1 LNRWKGKLIGFLL
14 GLLTRR
20 PQFVILGLILGHL
33 FDIGLFDSRPATPAQ
48 PPASTPSIEDAYR
61 ALEVTPSASDADI
74 EAAYRR
80 LITQYHPDKVDGA
93 AQEIRE
99 LAAKRAGE
107 INAAYDAIQK
117 IRRPS

>member
-1 LNRWKGKLIGFLL
+1 MNSWKGKAIGVLL

-20 PQFVILGLILGHL
+20 PIFIVLGLILGHL
-33 FDIGLFDSRPATPAQ
+33 YDMGVFSSSSNSA
-48 PPASTPSIEDAYR
+48 PPLPKEDPYR
-61 ALEVTPSASDADI
+61 VLEVEPNATDADI

-80 LITQYHPDKVDGA
+80 LIAQYHPDKVDGA
-93 AQEIRE
+93 APEIKE
-99 LAAKRAGE
+99 LAAKRASA

>member
-1 LNRWKGKLIGFLL
+1 MNGWKGKLIGFLL

-20 PQFVILGLILGHL
+20 PQFIALGLIIGHL
-33 FDIGLFDSRPATPAQ
+33 YDMGVFNSAPSAAPQTPAAMDD
-48 PPASTPSIEDAYR
+48 PYKV
-61 ALEVTPSASDADI
+61 LEVDPKASDDDI

-80 LITQYHPDKVDGA
+80 LIAQYHPDKVDGA
-93 AQEIRE
+93 AAEIRD
-99 LAAKRAGE
+99 LAAKRASA

>member
-1 LNRWKGKLIGFLL
+1 MNGWKGKLIGILL

-20 PQFVILGLILGHL
+20 PQFIVLGLIIGHL
-33 FDIGLFDSRPATPAQ
+33 YDMGVFSGTPRAAPQATP
-48 PPASTPSIEDAYR
+48 PMDDPYKV
-61 ALEVTPSASDADI
+61 LEVEPTASDNDI

-80 LITQYHPDKVDGA
+80 LIAQYHPDKVDGA
-93 AQEIRE
+93 AQEIRD
-99 LAAKRAGE
+99 LAAKRAST

>member
-1 LNRWKGKLIGFLL
+1 VNRWKGKLIGFLL

-20 PQFVILGLILGHL
+20 PQFVVLGLVIGHL
-33 FDIGLFDSRPATPAQ
+33 YDMGVFS
-48 PPASTPSIEDAYR
+48 STPGAAPQAAPPLDDPYKV
-61 ALEVTPSASDADI
+61 LEVDPRASDDDI

-80 LITQYHPDKVDGA
+80 LIAQYHPDKVDGA
-93 AQEIRE
+93 APEIRD
-99 LAAKRAGE
+99 LAAKRASA

>member
-1 LNRWKGKLIGFLL
+1 MNGWKGKLIGFLL

-20 PQFVILGLILGHL
+20 VQFIALGLILGH
-33 FDIGLFDSRPATPAQ
+33 FYDMGVFNSTPKVTSQ
-48 PPASTPSIEDAYR
+48 TPPAADDPYKV
-61 ALEVTPSASDADI
+61 LEVDPKASDDEI

-80 LITQYHPDKVDGA
+80 LIAQYHPDKVDGA
-93 AQEIRE
+93 APEIRE
-99 LAAKRAGE
+99 LAAKRAGA

>member
-1 LNRWKGKLIGFLL
+1 MNGWKGKLIGFLL

-20 PQFVILGLILGHL
+20 PQFIVLGLIIGHL
-33 FDIGLFDSRPATPAQ
+33 YDMGVFNSAPRAAPQVTP
-48 PPASTPSIEDAYR
+48 PMDDPYKV
-61 ALEVTPSASDADI
+61 LEVDPKASDDDI

-80 LITQYHPDKVDGA
+80 LIAQYHPDKVDGA
-93 AQEIRE
+93 AQEIRD
-99 LAAKRAGE
+99 LAAKRASA

>member
-1 LNRWKGKLIGFLL
+1 MNNWKGKLIGFLL

-20 PQFVILGLILGHL
+20 PAFIVLGVILGHL
-33 FDIGLFDSRPATPAQ
+33 YDMGVFSSSPGTAK
-48 PPASTPSIEDAYR
+48 PPTSVEDPYR
-61 ALEVTPSASDADI
+61 VLEVEPTASDAEI

-80 LITQYHPDKVDGA
+80 LIAQYHPDKVDGA
-93 AQEIRE
+93 APEIRE
-99 LAAKRAGE
+99 LAAKRASA

>member
-1 LNRWKGKLIGFLL
+1 MNAWKGKLIGFLL

-20 PQFVILGLILGHL
+20 PQFIVLGLIIGHL
-33 FDIGLFDSRPATPAQ
+33 YDIGVFSGAARGAAPQVTP
-48 PPASTPSIEDAYR
+48 PMEDPYKV
-61 ALEVTPSASDADI
+61 LEVDPKASDADI

-80 LITQYHPDKVDGA
+80 LIAQYHPDKVDGA

-99 LAAKRAGE
+99 LAAKRASA

>member
-1 LNRWKGKLIGFLL
+1 MNGWTGKIVGALIGLL
-14 GLLTRR
+14 LRR
-20 PQFVILGLILGHL
+20 PIFVVIGLIVGHL
-33 FDIGLFDSRPATPAQ
+33 YDIGVFKSAPN
-48 PPASTPSIEDAYR
+48 PPAPTPIADPYKV
-61 ALEVTPSASDADI
+61 LEIDPTASDDDI

-80 LITQYHPDKVDGA
+80 LIAQYHPDKVDGA

-99 LAAKRAGE
+99 LAAKRASA

>member
-1 LNRWKGKLIGFLL
+1 MNRWKGKLIGFLL

-20 PQFVILGLILGHL
+20 IQFIVLGLIVGHL
-33 FDIGLFDSRPATPAQ
+33 YDMGVFDSTPRTAAPTTS
-48 PPASTPSIEDAYR
+48 PPEDPYQV
-61 ALEVTPSASDADI
+61 LEVDPKASDDEI

-80 LITQYHPDKVDGA
+80 LIAQYHPDKVDGA
-93 AQEIRE
+93 AAEIRE
-99 LAAKRAGE
+99 LAAKRAGA

>member
-1 LNRWKGKLIGFLL
+1 MAWKGKLIGFLL

-20 PQFVILGLILGHL
+20 IQFVALGLILGHL
-33 FDIGLFDSRPATPAQ
+33 YDIGMFNSSARPA
-48 PPASTPSIEDAYR
+48 PPTTSAIDDPYQV
-61 ALEVTPSASDADI
+61 LEVEPTASDAEI

-80 LITQYHPDKVDGA
+80 LIAQYHPDKVDGA
-93 AQEIRE
+93 AAEIRE
-99 LAAKRAGE
+99 LAAKRAGA

>member
-1 LNRWKGKLIGFLL
+1 MNGWKGKLIGFLL

-20 PQFVILGLILGHL
+20 PQFIVLGLIIGHL
-33 FDIGLFDSRPATPAQ
+33 YDMGVFSS
-48 PPASTPSIEDAYR
+48 STSAAPQAAP
-61 ALEVTPSASDADI
+61 ALEDPYKVLEVDPTASDAEI

-80 LITQYHPDKVDGA
+80 LIAQYHPDKVDGA

-99 LAAKRAGE
+99 LAAKRASA

>member
-1 LNRWKGKLIGFLL
+1 MNAWKGKLIGFLL

-20 PQFVILGLILGHL
+20 PQLIVLGLILGHL
-33 FDIGLFDSRPATPAQ
+33 YDIGVFSSVFNTTPQATLPMDD
-48 PPASTPSIEDAYR
+48 PYLV
-61 ALEVTPSASDADI
+61 LEVDPKASDADI

-80 LITQYHPDKVDGA
+80 MIAQYHPDKVDGA

-99 LAAKRAGE
+99 LAAKRASA